1 MARLKDLADGS
12 KDLFLVHFEKIH
24 IETGFNPR
32 KNFDPDDWEI
42 PDLAASIAE
51 KGLLRPLVVRVDNDR
66 IFLVDGERRYRALEY
81 IRVEGLTVKDGI
93 DLVRVPCIPEDR
105 NASPVDRLLT
115 ALASNTGKPLDPME
129 EADAFQRLRDGGL
142 VPEKIAASVGKS
154 RGYVV
159 QRLGLLNASEEV
171 RDALAA
177 GEISPTA
184 AQSLARKSVKEQKNT
199 VHTWKKAVKMGS
211 IAGGKIKVKAV
222 LKTSNRPNDKQLA
235 DLVEKKY
242 KAKAKKENPPGLYY
256 GIITGIMIA
265 MGKKKAL

>member
-12 KDLFLVHFEKIH
+12 KDLFLVHFEKIY
-24 IETGFNPR
+24 IENGFNPR
-32 KNFDPDDWEI
+32 KNFDPDTWEI

-66 IFLVDGERRYRALEY
+66 IYLVDGERRYRALEH
-81 IRVEGLTVKDGI
+81 IRIEGLTVKDGI
-93 DLVRVPCIPEDR
+93 DLTRVPCIPEDR

-171 RDALAA
+171 REALAK

-184 AQSLARKSVKEQKNT
+184 AQSLARKPATEQRATVQRHRAEKKEIGAKP
-199 VHTWKKAVKMGS
+199 
-211 IAGGKIKVKAV
+211 GKIKVKAV
-222 LKTSNRPNDKQLA
+222 IKSSRPSDKQLA
-235 DLVEKKY
+235 ELIEKKY
-242 KAKAKKENPPGLYY
+242 KAKAKKESPPGLYY
-256 GIITGIMIA
+256 GVIAGLMIA